1 MQTSGGV
8 KPYLRIAL
16 IAHTPTMLG
25 HSLKSVGN
33 SNTHPTALQST
44 VRCSL
49 LASAF
54 EPSIVRT
61 WTEEINSHES
71 ECSFLGNWQRL
82 TGTCPFPSFIQLFA
96 SQQRSSTI
104 WVPILVDE
112 VLHTQLDRIAAHG
125 HLNTFPD
132 SCYSLPQS
140 NWYIYM
146 MWHTV
151 EIAEVLVISCW
162 KFYSS
167 PMTKYME
174 GDCNLHWTFRLVC
187 HHSPAYWEL
196 DAWIQF
202 RAVFP
207 WDYDSPEYS
216 ANWEK

>member
-1 MQTSGGV
+1 MSLNVHFLVIGRDYRYLSISVLHPADCISTTKQHLSGDHLLM
-8 KPYLRIAL
+8 KCS
-16 IAHTPTMLG
+16 HTP
-25 HSLKSVGN
+25 
-33 SNTHPTALQST
+33 
-44 VRCSL
+44 
-49 LASAF
+49 
-54 EPSIVRT
+54 
-61 WTEEINSHES
+61 
-71 ECSFLGNWQRL
+71 
-82 TGTCPFPSFIQLFA
+82 
-96 SQQRSSTI
+96 
-104 WVPILVDE
+104 
-112 VLHTQLDRIAAHG
+112 LDRIADHK

-151 EIAEVLVISCW
+151 EIAEVLAISCW

-207 WDYDSPEYS
+207 WENNSPEYS
-216 ANWEK
+216 AKWENYTYVSRLGQSTKRDKLFDVSCDARCDIRRNAIVGEAFLQSVRDESIFGHMPYTHTNHHIA